1 MASSR
6 KIWARSYSF
15 HWFRESFDE
24 LALMKIFEPL
34 YERTMAW
41 ARHPRAPL
49 LLTILSF
56 FEAIFFPVPPEL
68 MLAPMCVA
76 QPRRGFFYASL
87 SLLGSMGGMI
97 IGYAIGHYAID
108 LAMPMIE
115 RFGYGGEFESIKQQA
130 ADNGFWLLLIAG
142 FTPVPFKIFT
152 LASGAVGMP
161 LLPFFAGGAIG
172 RGKRVF
178 LVAGA
183 IRLGGEKAEAR
194 LRKYIE
200 PIGWGAMVLLVVV
213 IVWMA
218 MRSHA
223 A

>member
-1 MASSR
+1 
-6 KIWARSYSF
+6 
-15 HWFRESFDE
+15 
-24 LALMKIFEPL
+24 MKIFQPL
-34 YERTMAW
+34 YERAILW
-41 ARHPRAPL
+41 ARHPRAPA
-49 LLTILSF
+49 LLTFLSF
-56 FEAIFFPVPPEL
+56 IEAIFFPVPPEL

-76 QPRRGFFYASL
+76 TPRRGFYYASL
-87 SLLGSMGGMI
+87 SLLGSMFGMFV
-97 IGYAIGHYAID
+97 GYAIGYYAID
-108 LAMPMIE
+108 LAMPLIE
-115 RFGYGGEFESIKQQA
+115 RMGYGGEFESIKQQA

-200 PIGWGAMVLLVVV
+200 PIGWGALVLLVVAV
-213 IVWMA
+213 AWML
-218 MRSHA
+218 MRDHGA
-223 A
+223 

>member
-1 MASSR
+1 
-6 KIWARSYSF
+6 
-15 HWFRESFDE
+15 
-24 LALMKIFEPL
+24 MKVFQPLFE
-34 YERTMAW
+34 RAIVW

-49 LLTILSF
+49 LLALLSF
-56 FEAIFFPVPPEL
+56 VEAIFFPVPPEL

-76 QPRRGFFYASL
+76 RPRRGFYYAAL
-87 SLLGSMGGMI
+87 SLLGSIAGMFV
-97 IGYAIGHYAID
+97 GYMVGHYAID
-108 LAMPMIE
+108 LAMPLIE
-115 RFGYGGEFESIKQQA
+115 KMGYGAEFEDIKQQA
-130 ADNGFWLLLIAG
+130 ADHGFWLLLIAG

-183 IRLGGEKAEAR
+183 IRLGGEKAEAT

-200 PIGWGAMVLLVVV
+200 PIGWVALVLLV
-213 IVWMA
+213 A
-218 MRSHA
+218 MIAWLFLHGRGS
-223 A
+223 

>member
-1 MASSR
+1 
-6 KIWARSYSF
+6 
-15 HWFRESFDE
+15 
-24 LALMKIFEPL
+24 MKIFQPF
-34 YERTMAW
+34 YERAILW
-41 ARHPRAPL
+41 ARHPRAPA
-49 LLTILSF
+49 LLTFLSF
-56 FEAIFFPVPPEL
+56 IEAIFFPVPPEL

-76 QPRRGFFYASL
+76 APRRGFYYASI
-87 SLLGSMGGMI
+87 SLLGSMFGMFV
-97 IGYAIGHYAID
+97 GYAIGYYAID
-108 LAMPMIE
+108 LAMPLIE
-115 RFGYGGEFESIKQQA
+115 RMGYGGEFESIKQQA

-200 PIGWGAMVLLVVV
+200 PIGWGALVLLVVA
-213 IVWMA
+213 IAWMF
-218 MRSHA
+218 MRDHGA
-223 A
+223 

>member
-1 MASSR
+1 
-6 KIWARSYSF
+6 
-15 HWFRESFDE
+15 
-24 LALMKIFEPL
+24 MKVFQPLFE
-34 YERTMAW
+34 RAIVW

-49 LLTILSF
+49 LLALLSF
-56 FEAIFFPVPPEL
+56 VEAIFFPGPPEL

-76 QPRRGFFYASL
+76 RPRRGFYYAAL
-87 SLLGSMGGMI
+87 SLLGSIAGMFV
-97 IGYAIGHYAID
+97 GYMVGHYAID
-108 LAMPMIE
+108 LAMPLIE
-115 RFGYGGEFESIKQQA
+115 KMGYGAEFEDIKQQA
-130 ADNGFWLLLIAG
+130 ADHGFWLLLIAG

-183 IRLGGEKAEAR
+183 IRLGGEKAEAT

-200 PIGWGAMVLLVVV
+200 PIGWVALVLLV
-213 IVWMA
+213 A
-218 MRSHA
+218 MIAWLFLHGRGS
-223 A
+223 

>member
-1 MASSR
+1 
-6 KIWARSYSF
+6 
-15 HWFRESFDE
+15 
-24 LALMKIFEPL
+24 MKIFQPL
-34 YERTMAW
+34 YERAILW
-41 ARHPRAPL
+41 ARHRRAPA
-49 LLTILSF
+49 LLTFLSF
-56 FEAIFFPVPPEL
+56 IEAIFFPVPPEL

-76 QPRRGFFYASL
+76 APRRGFYYASL
-87 SLLGSMGGMI
+87 SLLGSMFGMFV
-97 IGYAIGHYAID
+97 GYAIGYYAID
-108 LAMPMIE
+108 LAMPLIGRM
-115 RFGYGGEFESIKQQA
+115 GYAGEFDSIKQQA
-130 ADNGFWLLLIAG
+130 ADKGFWLLLIAG

-200 PIGWGAMVLLVVV
+200 PIGWGALVLLIAAVA
-213 IVWMA
+213 WML
-218 MRSHA
+218 MRNHGP
-223 A
+223 

>member
-1 MASSR
+1 
-6 KIWARSYSF
+6 
-15 HWFRESFDE
+15 
-24 LALMKIFEPL
+24 MKIFQPL
-34 YERTMAW
+34 YERAILW
-41 ARHPRAPL
+41 ARHPRAPA
-49 LLTILSF
+49 LLTFLSF
-56 FEAIFFPVPPEL
+56 IEAIFFPVPPEL

-76 QPRRGFFYASL
+76 APRRGFYFASL
-87 SLLGSMGGMI
+87 SLLGSMFGMF
-97 IGYAIGHYAID
+97 IGYAIGYYAID
-108 LAMPMIE
+108 LAMPLIE
-115 RFGYGGEFESIKQQA
+115 RMGYGGEFESIKQQA

-142 FTPVPFKIFT
+142 FTPIPFKIFT

-200 PIGWGAMVLLVVV
+200 PIGWGALVLLVMAVA
-213 IVWMA
+213 WML
-218 MRSHA
+218 MRDHGA
-223 A
+223 

>member
-1 MASSR
+1 
-6 KIWARSYSF
+6 
-15 HWFRESFDE
+15 
-24 LALMKIFEPL
+24 MKIFQPL
-34 YERTMAW
+34 YERAILW
-41 ARHPRAPL
+41 ARHRRAPA
-49 LLTILSF
+49 LLTFLSF
-56 FEAIFFPVPPEL
+56 IEAIFFPVPPEL

-76 QPRRGFFYASL
+76 APRRGFYYAGL
-87 SLLGSMGGMI
+87 SLIGSMFGMFV
-97 IGYAIGHYAID
+97 GYAIGYYAID
-108 LAMPMIE
+108 LAMPLIGRM
-115 RFGYGGEFESIKQQA
+115 GYAGEFDSIKQQA
-130 ADNGFWLLLIAG
+130 ADKGFWLLLIAG

-200 PIGWGAMVLLVVV
+200 PIGWGALVLLIAVVA
-213 IVWMA
+213 WML
-218 MRSHA
+218 MRNHGP
-223 A
+223 